1 MNRIMPGLIRAT
13 TLSLA
18 LLAAPSVFA
27 EQNHFYVQGDVGGSI
42 ASDVDLKAFFGEPIA
57 ANAQI
62 SLDPGARFGVRGGYG
77 LTDWLA
83 AEAETG
89 LTINRIDTIS
99 TPGVAD
105 STGSIL
111 NVPLLFNLRLQV
123 PEKNRLAPYAGAG
136 LGFANT
142 ILTGD
147 DLIIGATRF
156 SGSASD
162 VVFAYQFFAG
172 LRFALNETMGISA
185 EYHYFHAEASSM
197 SVDVISGVGS
207 DTVKLGAT
215 ESHSFTFAFD
225 WRF

>member
-1 MNRIMPGLIRAT
+1 MNRIMLNTIRT
-13 TLSLA
+13 TMLSVA
-18 LLAAPSVFA
+18 LLAAPSLRA
-27 EQNHFYVQGDVGGSI
+27 EQNRFYAQGNVGGTI
-42 ASDVDLKAFFGEPIA
+42 ASDVDLKTFFGEPIA

-62 SLDPGARFGVRGGYG
+62 SLDPGARLGLRGGYG

-83 AEAETG
+83 AEVETG
-89 LTINRIDTIS
+89 MTINRIDTIS

-105 STGSIL
+105 STGSII

-136 LGFANT
+136 FGFANT

-156 SGSASD
+156 SGSTSD

-185 EYHYFHAEASSM
+185 EYHYFHAEESNM
-197 SVDVISGVGS
+197 TVDVISGVGS

-215 ESHSFTFAFD
+215 ESHSFTLAFD